1 MEEELKSLEIY
12 VRDIKNDIISK
23 RILQIMQQNIK
34 KADSNKKWYYILTF
48 FSFLLNISI
57 PVINEFNAERKY
69 ITIISALVTFLTGCL
84 AIFNFKD
91 SWYRYRKSTEEI
103 KSECIK
109 CASNLEEY
117 SVGNKEAILIS
128 KVEEINLQERKVWI
142 NTKFKSG
149 EKK

>member
-1 MEEELKSLEIY
+1 KED
-12 VRDIKNDIISK
+12 DIPEDKKNDIISK
-23 RILQIMQQNIK
+23 RILQIMQWNIK
-34 KADSNKKWYYILTF
+34 KADFNKKWYYILTF

-117 SVGNKEAILIS
+117 SVENKEAILIS

>member
-23 RILQIMQQNIK
+23 RILQIMQWNIK
-34 KADSNKKWYYILTF
+34 KADFNKKWYYILTF

-69 ITIISALVTFLTGCL
+69 ITIISALVTFLTGC
-84 AIFNFKD
+84 FNFKD

-109 CASNLEEY
+109 CASNLGEY
-117 SVGNKEAILIS
+117 SVENKEAILIS

>member
-23 RILQIMQQNIK
+23 RILQIMQWNIK
-34 KADSNKKWYYILTF
+34 KADFNKKWYYILTF

-109 CASNLEEY
+109 CTSNLGEY
-117 SVGNKEAILIS
+117 SVENKEAILIS